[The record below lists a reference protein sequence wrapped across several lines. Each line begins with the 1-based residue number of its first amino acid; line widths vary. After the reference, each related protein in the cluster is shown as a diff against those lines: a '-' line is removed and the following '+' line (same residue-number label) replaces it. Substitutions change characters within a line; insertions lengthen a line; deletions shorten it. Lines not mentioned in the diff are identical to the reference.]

1 MEIYIGLDVHAHS
14 TTCAVIDA
22 DGERLKLTVIE
33 TTREALAST
42 LTALEGTKHVC
53 FEEGTA
59 SAWVYEVVSPLV
71 AEAVCCQ
78 PKKRARVKNDAS
90 DAWRLA
96 EELRRGALDTIV
108 YKAVGRVAGLR
119 SAVRAH
125 RLLTQ
130 DVARLKNRLR
140 AIYRSR
146 GIAATSSAMY
156 EPEHRSEW
164 LTKLPAAHRE
174 LAELLHRELDG
185 VAPLRDRAEQH
196 LLEQAKP
203 HAAVDRLTTIPGIG
217 PIRAAYIVAIVVDPH
232 RFRSKRQFWS
242 YCGLA
247 VVTSSSG
254 DWRRV
259 RGKWARMNMTKPR
272 GLNINRN
279 PSLKEVFK
287 AAALTATML
296 KADHPLRVDYE
307 AMLMRNMR
315 PHLARLTLAR
325 RLAATALA
333 LWKKQE
339 VYDYSKRHRPPTSR
353 AA

>member
-1 MEIYIGLDVHAHS
+1 MEIYIGLDVHAQS
-14 TTCAVIDA
+14 TTMAVIDS
-22 DGERLKLTVIE
+22 DGTRLSAEVIE
-33 TTREALAST
+33 TTREALTS
-42 LTALEGTKHVC
+42 ALGAIDGTKHVC

-59 SAWVYEVVSPLV
+59 SAWIYEVVSPLV

-78 PKKRARVKNDAS
+78 PKKRARNKSDAS

-96 EELRRGALDTIV
+96 EELRRGALDTTI
-108 YKAVGRVAGLR
+108 YKAVGKMGALR
-119 SAVRAH
+119 QAVRGH

-130 DVARLKNRLR
+130 DVARLKNRLKS
-140 AIYRSR
+140 IYRSR
-146 GIAATSSAMY
+146 GIPAATSAVF
-156 EPEHRSEW
+156 EPEQRNQW
-164 LTKLPAAHRE
+164 LAKLPAPHRE
-174 LAELLHRELDG
+174 LAELLHAELE
-185 VAPLRDRAEQH
+185 ALTPLRDRAEKR
-196 LLEQAKP
+196 LLEESKP

-217 PIRAAYIVAIVVDPH
+217 PIRAAYIVAIVVDPR

-247 VVTSSSG
+247 VVTTSSG
-254 DWRRV
+254 DWKRV
-259 RGKWARMNMTKPR
+259 RGQWVRMNTARPR
-272 GLNINRN
+272 GLNQNRN
-279 PSLKEVFK
+279 PWLKEVFK
-287 AAALTATML
+287 AAALSITQLRTE
-296 KADHPLRVDYE
+296 HPARVDYE

-315 PHLARLTLAR
+315 PNLARLTLAR